1 MIRETKDQLQTTL
14 GLALPFAAFAFAFAA
29 FALAF
34 AAFGLAFAAFL
45 SAFAFYAIVMN
56 VTRAYPAERCFWINY
71 WRLNF
76 IGD

>member
-1 MIRETKDQLQTTL
+1 MKRETKDQLQTTL
-14 GLALPFAAFAFAFAA
+14 GLALPFALAFAA
-29 FALAF
+29 FLP
-34 AAFGLAFAAFL
+34 AFGLAFAAFF

-56 VTRAYPAERCFWINY
+56 VTRGYPAERCFWINY

>member
-14 GLALPFAAFAFAFAA
+14 GLALPFAAFLPD

-34 AAFGLAFAAFL
+34 AAFGLAFAAFF

-56 VTRAYPAERCFWINY
+56 VTRGYPAERCFWINY
-71 WRLNF
+71 WGLHF